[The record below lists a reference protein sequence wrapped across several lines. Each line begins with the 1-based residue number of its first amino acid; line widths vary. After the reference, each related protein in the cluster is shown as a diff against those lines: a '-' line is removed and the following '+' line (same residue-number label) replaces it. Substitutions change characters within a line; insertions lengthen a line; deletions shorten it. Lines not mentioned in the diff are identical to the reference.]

1 MCQAIYKQRHLPC
14 VKLFKN
20 QTFQIK
26 VRKELEELEAEQNVK
41 NSIILTK
48 LFTIVGFQNILG
60 FKLSQPNQH
69 INIHALEPCLL
80 LNTGLPTKNGL

>member
-1 MCQAIYKQRHLPC
+1 M
-14 VKLFKN
+14 KLFKT

-26 VRKELEELEAEQNVK
+26 VSKELEELEAEQNVK

-69 INIHALEPCLL
+69 IHINIHVLDSPLSIGVVYRVTQKEWALIRPK
-80 LNTGLPTKNGL
+80 T

>member
-1 MCQAIYKQRHLPC
+1 M
-14 VKLFKN
+14 KLFKN

-26 VRKELEELEAEQNVK
+26 VSKELEELEAEQNVK

-69 INIHALEPCLL
+69 IHINIHALDPPVNCSCIQVYPQRMGFKK
-80 LNTGLPTKNGL
+80 T

>member
-1 MCQAIYKQRHLPC
+1 M
-14 VKLFKN
+14 KLFKN

-26 VRKELEELEAEQNVK
+26 VSKELEELEAEQNVK

-69 INIHALEPCLL
+69 IHINIHALDPLSIAVVYRFAHKEWALIRPK
-80 LNTGLPTKNGL
+80 T